1 MTVEEL
7 ADDKVP
13 KAIHHEFQIA
23 PIPKPQKGARKLK
36 PRKNAAGSMY
46 SAAASEQALEESLN
60 CLSPAKI
67 GGEQKIEE
75 ADNQNIVQ
83 SDTKSPE

>member
-1 MTVEEL
+1 
-7 ADDKVP
+7 
-13 KAIHHEFQIA
+13 
-23 PIPKPQKGARKLK
+23 
-36 PRKNAAGSMY
+36 MY